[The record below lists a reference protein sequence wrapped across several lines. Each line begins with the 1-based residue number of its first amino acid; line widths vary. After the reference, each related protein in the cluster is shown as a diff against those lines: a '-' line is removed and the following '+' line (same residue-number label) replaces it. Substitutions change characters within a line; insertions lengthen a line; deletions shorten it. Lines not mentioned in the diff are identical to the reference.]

1 LFAKPTVSEYHIAVA
16 HKILIVEDDRTL
28 QDVLRF
34 NFLKE
39 GYVLSQAYTGP
50 QALELARKERPD
62 LIILDIMLPELSGTE
77 VLRILRQKMN
87 TPVIMLTAKSEEID
101 KVVGLEMGADDYVA
115 KPFGMKE
122 LLARVKAQLR
132 RGTVSTAPPSSAI
145 KLGELEIDIPRH
157 TVTRGGEAVNLT
169 PKEFELLS
177 FLSQNKGLVFSREQL
192 LEKVWGY
199 DYAGDTRTVDVH
211 MRWLRQKLEDDP
223 ARPKF
228 LLTVRGTGYKVEG

>member
-1 LFAKPTVSEYHIAVA
+1 VP
-16 HKILIVEDDRTL
+16 HKILVVEDDRTL

-34 NFLKE
+34 NLLKE

-50 QALELARKERPD
+50 QALELARKDKPD
-62 LIILDIMLPELSGTE
+62 LIILDLMLPGLSGTE
-77 VLRILRQKMN
+77 VLRILRRETN

-132 RGTVSTAPPSSAI
+132 RGAASPSPPTSAI

-157 TVTRGGEAVNLT
+157 IVTRGGEPVALT

-177 FLSQNKGLVFSREQL
+177 FLSRNKGLVFSREQL

-223 ARPKF
+223 ARPEF

>member
-1 LFAKPTVSEYHIAVA
+1 VP

-39 GYVLSQAYTGP
+39 GYVLFQAYTGP
-50 QALELARKERPD
+50 QALELARKDKPD
-62 LIILDIMLPELSGTE
+62 LIILDLMLPGLSGTE
-77 VLRILRQKMN
+77 VMRILRQEMN

-101 KVVGLEMGADDYVA
+101 KVVGLEMGADDYVS

-132 RGTVSTAPPSSAI
+132 RRLASPVPPSESI
-145 KLGELEIDIPRH
+145 SLGTMKIDVPRH
-157 TVTRGGEAVNLT
+157 TVTRDGDTVGLT

-177 FLSQNKGLVFSREQL
+177 FLSRNKGLVFSREQL

-211 MRWLRQKLEDDP
+211 IRWLRQKLEDDP

-228 LLTVRGTGYKVEG
+228 LLTIRGTGYKVEG